1 VRDLRRVRALAAAAV
16 LTIVAGG
23 CAISGPAG
31 DKAGGVAGGTAV
43 LSLATVSSQ
52 LQERPA
58 VEYFIRQVEA
68 LSGGNLRIQVRYNWG
83 SYAPNAEQQVV
94 QAVSTD
100 TVDLAVVGSRVFDTM
115 GVRTFQ
121 ALTAPMLIGSY
132 TLENTVIRSDIARQ
146 MLASLAGLHVAG
158 LGLLAN
164 GLRMPV
170 AVARPLLGPAS
181 WQGITFGT
189 YLSEG
194 QEEAIRALGATPR
207 VAFGPVRNHF
217 LTSGQLQGFE
227 FNLLPY
233 QISGYWGQARYITAN
248 VALWPQ
254 VDVLMASPDRLAT
267 LTSQQRGWLQQAAGE
282 AADRSATVTA
292 TAEAGVV
299 PALCSHRVR
308 FAQASQGD
316 LTSLRQAFARVYPN
330 LESDPQTRSFISR
343 IQAIER
349 VTPAGAGL
357 TIPDSCMA
365 RIGSSP

>member
-1 VRDLRRVRALAAAAV
+1 MRDLRRVRALAAAAV

-207 VAFGPVRNHF
+207 VAFGPFRNHF
-217 LTSGQLQGFE
+217 LTTGQLQGFE

-233 QISGYWGQARYITAN
+233 ELNVYWTQARYITAN

-254 VDVLMASPDRLAT
+254 ADVLMVSPDRLAA
-267 LTSQQRGWLQQAAGE
+267 LTPQQRAWLQQAARE
-282 AADRSATVTA
+282 AADRSANDTA
-292 TAEAGVV
+292 TAEASVV
-299 PALCSHRVR
+299 PALCRHGVR

-316 LTSLRQAFARVYPN
+316 LASLRQAFARVYPD
-330 LESDPQTRSFISR
+330 LESDPQTRSFISQ

-349 VTPAGAGL
+349 ATPAGPGL
-357 TIPDSCMA
+357 TIPAGCMA
-365 RIGSSP
+365 RNDSSP

>member
-1 VRDLRRVRALAAAAV
+1 MLAAAAV
-16 LTIVAGG
+16 LAIVAGG
-23 CAISGPAG
+23 CAAGGPSG
-31 DKAGGVAGGTAV
+31 DKAGGVAGGTVV
-43 LSLATVSSQ
+43 LSLATASSQ

-58 VEYFIRQVEA
+58 IEYFITQVEA

-83 SYAPNAEQQVV
+83 SYAPNAEQQIV
-94 QAVSTD
+94 QAVSAG

-132 TLENTVIRSDIARQ
+132 ALENAVIRSDIARQ
-146 MLASLAGLHVAG
+146 MLASLARLHVAG

-170 AVARPLLGPAS
+170 AVAKPLLGPAS

-207 VAFGPVRNHF
+207 VAFGPFRTHF
-217 LTSGQLQGFE
+217 LTTGQLQGFE
-227 FNLLPY
+227 FNLLAY
-233 QISGYWGQARYITAN
+233 QINGYWSQARFITAN

-254 VDVLMASPDRLAT
+254 VDVLMASPDRLTA
-267 LTSQQRGWLQQAAGE
+267 LTSRQRGWLQQAAQE
-282 AADRSATVTA
+282 AADRSANVIA
-292 TAEAGVV
+292 TAEASVV
-299 PALCSHRVR
+299 PTLCRRGVR

-316 LTSLRQAFARVYPN
+316 LASLRQAFTRVYPN
-330 LESDPQTRSFISR
+330 LESDPQTSSFISR

-349 VTPAGAGL
+349 ATSAGPAPAIPAG
-357 TIPDSCMA
+357 CMA